1 MGVYSNENLNKSE
14 ANHWRSSLW
23 FLDPSYVFL
32 DPAYFSVQIDIL
44 GSSYDFLYPS
54 YAFLNP
60 SYVFLDTAYFSVH
73 VDILGY

>member
-1 MGVYSNENLNKSE
+1 M
-14 ANHWRSSLW
+14 
-23 FLDPSYVFL
+23 FL

-44 GSSYDFLYPS
+44 RSSYDFLYPS

-73 VDILGY
+73 RDILGY